1 MAAQDQPADE
11 GGFGRKL
18 LSFFIKDEPQSA
30 ESTQAPAPVARSVST
45 PTVAPTSS
53 VTAPPVASAGAVDNK
68 FLEHFAAVLGKANL
82 PGPDYFEFRDI
93 LRSLANLGLSEDK
106 QYQAAWASFKAMSG
120 GGADVA
126 LLTSTANQYLT
137 ALNADRDGFL
147 KSADTALAEKVGGLQ
162 KEQTQLQHDNE
173 ALAKQ
178 IADLQQRLSANVDR
192 LAKIGGELDEQGQ
205 KITQN
210 KANYDA
216 TFTTVTEQI
225 KADVA
230 NINAHLKS

>member
-1 MAAQDQPADE
+1 MATQEQAADE

-18 LSFFIKDEPQSA
+18 LSFFIKE
-30 ESTQAPAPVARSVST
+30 ESPAAGQQPSAPVSRSASPSVPVASSVS
-45 PTVAPTSS
+45 
-53 VTAPPVASAGAVDNK
+53 PPVAVPGSVDNK
-68 FLEHFAAVLGKANL
+68 FLEHFAAALGKVNL
-82 PGPDYFEFRDI
+82 LGPDYFEFRDI

-137 ALNADRDGFL
+137 ALNTDRDGFL
-147 KSADTALAEKVGGLQ
+147 KSADSALSEKVGGLQ
-162 KEQTQLQHDNE
+162 NEQTQLQRDNE

-178 IADLQQRLSANVDR
+178 IADLQQRLSMNVER
-192 LAKIGGELDEQGQ
+192 LTKIGGELDEQSR

-230 NINAHLKS
+230 KIGSYLKN

>member
-1 MAAQDQPADE
+1 MAAQDQPAD
-11 GGFGRKL
+11 GDGFGRKL
-18 LSFFIKDEPQSA
+18 LSFFIKEEPETASQPAEGPVTRPVSPSTPVPPVVATPRQSA
-30 ESTQAPAPVARSVST
+30 PV
-45 PTVAPTSS
+45 
-53 VTAPPVASAGAVDNK
+53 AGAVDNK
-68 FLEHFAAVLGKANL
+68 FLEHFSAVLAKANL
-82 PGPDYFEFRDI
+82 PGPDYFEFREI

-126 LLTSTANQYLT
+126 LLTGTANQYLT
-137 ALNADRDGFL
+137 ALNADRDGFI
-147 KSADTALAEKVGGLQ
+147 KTADAALSDKVGGLQ
-162 KEQTQLQHDNE
+162 NEQTQLQRDNE

-178 IADLQQRLSANVDR
+178 IAELQQRLSTNVER
-192 LAKIGGELDEQGQ
+192 LAKIGGELDEQSQ

-225 KADVA
+225 KTDLAK
-230 NINAHLKS
+230 IGSYLKS

>member
-1 MAAQDQPADE
+1 MAAQDQPDDE

-18 LSFFIKDEPQSA
+18 LSFFIKEESQAASQPQTA
-30 ESTQAPAPVARSVST
+30 T
-45 PTVAPTSS
+45 PTVRPVSPSVPAAPTP
-53 VTAPPVASAGAVDNK
+53 AQPVAATGAVDNK

-120 GGADVA
+120 GADIA

-137 ALNADRDGFL
+137 ALNTDRDGFL
-147 KSADTALAEKVGGLQ
+147 KSADATLSEKVGDLQ
-162 KEQTQLQHDNE
+162 NEQTQLQRDNE

-178 IADLQQRLSANVDR
+178 IAELQQRLSTNVER
-192 LAKIGGELDEQGQ
+192 LAKIGGELDEQSQ

-216 TFTTVTEQI
+216 TFSTVTEQI

-230 NINAHLKS
+230 KVGQYLKS

>member
-1 MAAQDQPADE
+1 MVAQEQPADDE
-11 GGFGRKL
+11 GFGQKL
-18 LSFFIKDEPQSA
+18 LSFFIKEEPLAAGQ
-30 ESTQAPAPVARSVST
+30 QPPAPSRPAA
-45 PTVAPTSS
+45 AP
-53 VTAPPVASAGAVDNK
+53 VPLATAPSQSVAVPGSVDTK

-137 ALNADRDGFL
+137 ALNTDRDAFL
-147 KSADTALAEKVGGLQ
+147 KSADSALSEKIGGLQ
-162 KEQTQLQHDNE
+162 NEQTQLQRDND

-178 IADLQQRLSANVDR
+178 IADLQQRLSKNVER
-192 LAKIGGELDEQGQ
+192 LAKIGGELEEQSQ
-205 KITQN
+205 KIAQN

-225 KADVA
+225 KTDVA
-230 NINAHLKS
+230 KIGSHLKS

>member
-1 MAAQDQPADE
+1 MTTQEPPADE

-18 LSFFIKDEPQSA
+18 LSFFIKEESPATNQS
-30 ESTQAPAPVARSVST
+30 APAPAARPVSATVSPSPAAAQPVMTPGSVDT
-45 PTVAPTSS
+45 
-53 VTAPPVASAGAVDNK
+53 K
-68 FLEHFAAVLGKANL
+68 FLDHLAAVLNKANL

-120 GGADVA
+120 GAGDVG
-126 LLTSTANQYLT
+126 LLTATANQYLT
-137 ALNADRDGFL
+137 AINADRDGFI
-147 KSADTALAEKVGGLQ
+147 KTADAALSDKVGGLQ
-162 KEQTQLQHDNE
+162 NEQTQLQRDNE

-178 IADLQQRLSANVDR
+178 IAELQQRLSTNVER
-192 LAKIGGELDEQGQ
+192 LAKIGGELDEQSQ

-225 KADVA
+225 KTDIAK
-230 NINAHLKS
+230 ISSYLKN